1 MRLLPFA
8 ARLLAASS
16 LVCVGIVAAATTV
29 AAQPSPAATQQ
40 NLVGTTK
47 DLIFQTEDL
56 TFTVDDLAG
65 KTKDLEV
72 KETKT
77 EIHINLAADVLFD
90 FDKSTLRP
98 SARDTLHQAAAI
110 IRANANGS
118 TVRIDGYTD
127 SKGSDAYNQRLSD
140 RRAESVRNWFVTK
153 EGLRDVNFATKG
165 YGARNPVA
173 PNTKPDGSDDPDGRQ
188 KNRRVEITVKKS

>member
-1 MRLLPFA
+1 MRLLFFA
-8 ARLLAASS
+8 ATLLAAGVLIAASATLGES
-16 LVCVGIVAAATTV
+16 QQGKISAVGGNQVDLVF
-29 AAQPSPAATQQ
+29 P
-40 NLVGTTK
+40 TK
-47 DLIFQTEDL
+47 DLI
-56 TFTVDDLAG
+56 FTVDDLAG

-77 EIHINLAADVLFD
+77 EIHIDLAADVLFD

-98 SARDTLHQAAAI
+98 TARDALHQAASI

-127 SKGSDAYNQRLSD
+127 SKGSDPYNQRLSD

-153 EGLRDVNFATKG
+153 EGLKDVSFATKG
-165 YGARNPVA
+165 YGAKNPVA

>member
-1 MRLLPFA
+1 MRLLFFA
-8 ARLLAASS
+8 AALISAGTLIALSATPGASQQ
-16 LVCVGIVAAATTV
+16 GRVAAV
-29 AAQPSPAATQQ
+29 GGKQVD
-40 NLVGTTK
+40 LVFPVK
-47 DLIFQTEDL
+47 DLVFK
-56 TFTVDDLAG
+56 VDDLAG

-77 EIHINLAADVLFD
+77 EIHIDLAADVLFD

-98 SARDTLHQAAAI
+98 TARDALHQAASI
-110 IRANANGS
+110 IRTNAKGS

-153 EGLRDVNFATKG
+153 EGLRDVNFASKG

-173 PNTKPDGSDDPDGRQ
+173 PNTKPDGSDDPAGRQ
-188 KNRRVEITVKKS
+188 KNRRVEITIKKS

>member
-1 MRLLPFA
+1 MKVLSFA
-8 ARLLAASS
+8 ARMIVASL
-16 LVCVGIVAAATTV
+16 LVCAAIVAV
-29 AAQPSPAATQQ
+29 AVPAGAQPSPAAQQ
-40 NLVGTTK
+40 NLGGTTEDLIFTTK
-47 DLIFQTEDL
+47 DLI
-56 TFTVDDLAG
+56 FTVDDLAG

-98 SARDTLHQAAAI
+98 SARDALHQAAAI

-153 EGLRDVNFATKG
+153 EGLRDVNFATEG
-165 YGARNPVA
+165 FGARNPVA
-173 PNTKPDGSDDPDGRQ
+173 PNSKPDGSDDPDGRQ
-188 KNRRVEITVKKS
+188 KNRRVEITVKKG

>member
-1 MRLLPFA
+1 MRLLSFA
-8 ARLLAASS
+8 VRLLAASS
-16 LVCVGIVAAATTV
+16 LVCAGIVAAATPA

-40 NLVGTTK
+40 NLAGTTK
-47 DLIFQTEDL
+47 DLVFLTEDL
-56 TFTVDDLAG
+56 IFTVDDLAG

-77 EIHINLAADVLFD
+77 EIHIDLAADVLFD

-98 SARDTLHQAAAI
+98 TARDALHQAASI
-110 IRANANGS
+110 IRDNAKGS

-127 SKGSDAYNQRLSD
+127 SKGSDPYNQRLSD

-153 EGLRDVNFATKG
+153 EGLKDVDFATKG

>member
-1 MRLLPFA
+1 MRLLPLA
-8 ARLLAASS
+8 VRLIAASS
-16 LVCVGIVAAATTV
+16 LVCACMTV
-29 AAQPSPAATQQ
+29 AATPTAAQSSPALTQQ
-40 NLVGTTK
+40 NLAGKTE
-47 DLIFQTEDL
+47 DLIFKTEDL

-65 KTKDLEV
+65 KTKDLVV

-77 EIHINLAADVLFD
+77 EIHIDLAADVLFD

-98 SARDTLHQAAAI
+98 TARDALHQAASI
-110 IRANANGS
+110 IRDNAKGS

-127 SKGSDAYNQRLSD
+127 SKGSDPYNQRLSD

-153 EGLRDVNFATKG
+153 EGLKDVNFATKG
-165 YGARNPVA
+165 YGSKNPVA